1 MIRHTV
7 FFRLKHP
14 HGSIAEAD
22 FLARA
27 MKLGPAIPDVRN
39 FKCVRQV
46 SNNSEFDWGL
56 LMDLADQ
63 AAYDRY
69 DAHPVHR
76 MFVAERWQREVEAF
90 VEIDYLVGDE
100 PGEA

>member
-22 FLARA
+22 FLSRA

-39 FKCVRQV
+39 FQCVRQV
-46 SNNSEFDWGL
+46 GKGEYDWGL
-56 LMDLADQ
+56 LMDFVDQ
-63 AAYDRY
+63 EAYDRY
-69 DAHPVHR
+69 NAHPVFE
-76 MFVAERWQREVEAF
+76 MFVTERWQLEVEAF
-90 VEIDYLVGDE
+90 VELDYMVGDE
-100 PGEA
+100 PGEH